1 MKKSIFWSL
10 MMLLAVS
17 ATFVSC
23 KDDDDPVVVPEP
35 EPKVVFIEDGTVLLE
50 MPMNLSSISLS
61 DFEGTITNVQTTE
74 VTNLPEPAQDGEKF
88 VVQIPKLEEG
98 TYNVA
103 VKGNLSFVKD
113 GIAGKS
119 NFEISSDGIKL
130 SEESKTIKI
139 FVNSF
144 QAEGGFVISEI
155 FFTGTTTPEGNQYSG
170 GDAYIV
176 ISNNSDVTLYA
187 DSIAVLESEF
197 LTTTKRDYTP
207 DVMNEAF
214 STDAVYMIPGNGT
227 SVAVEP
233 GKSLVLAINAINH
246 KEANPNSIDL
256 TGADFEFYDESSN
269 PRFTDPDGAAPNLD
283 KWYCYTATVYGFH
296 NRGFRSYAIAK
307 MQTTKED
314 WLENY
319 AYKAEYVLTVAG
331 NAYPMSTNTF
341 KVPNAWILDAVN
353 LSVESEFQ
361 WIVTSAALDAGWTY
375 CGKVDR
381 DQTRYNKA
389 VVRKQDANGKYI
401 DTNNSTNDFEPEAQP
416 TLLKD

>member
-17 ATFVSC
+17 VSFVSC
-23 KDDDDPVVVPEP
+23 SSDDDPVIV
-35 EPKVVFIEDGTVLLE
+35 KNGSLTLE
-50 MPMNLSSISLS
+50 MPINVS
-61 DFEGTITNVQTTE
+61 DVVLNSFEGTATNVQTGR
-74 VTNLPEPAQDGEKF
+74 VTTLPMPVKTGDDY
-88 VVQIPKLEEG
+88 VITIPELEAG
-98 TYNVA
+98 AYNIA
-103 VKGNLSFVKD
+103 AKGNISFLKD
-113 GIAGKS
+113 GVAGKTDFEVVS
-119 NFEISSDGIKL
+119 NGVSL
-130 SEESKTIKI
+130 SETVNALKLA
-139 FVNSF
+139 VNSF

-296 NRGFRSYAIAK
+296 NRGFRSYAIAR

>member
-17 ATFVSC
+17 VSFVSC
-23 KDDDDPVVVPEP
+23 SSDDDPVIV
-35 EPKVVFIEDGTVLLE
+35 KNGSLTLE
-50 MPMNLSSISLS
+50 MPINVS
-61 DFEGTITNVQTTE
+61 DVVLNSFEGTATNVQTGR
-74 VTNLPEPAQDGEKF
+74 VTTLPMPVKTGDDY
-88 VVQIPKLEEG
+88 VITIPELEAG
-98 TYNVA
+98 AYNIA
-103 VKGNLSFVKD
+103 AKGNISFLKD
-113 GIAGKS
+113 GVAGKTDFEVVS
-119 NFEISSDGIKL
+119 NGVSL
-130 SEESKTIKI
+130 SETVNALKLA
-139 FVNSF
+139 VNSF

-296 NRGFRSYAIAK
+296 NRGYRSYA
-307 MQTTKED
+307 
-314 WLENY
+314 
-319 AYKAEYVLTVAG
+319 
-331 NAYPMSTNTF
+331 TF

>member
-17 ATFVSC
+17 VSFVSC
-23 KDDDDPVVVPEP
+23 SSDDDPVIV
-35 EPKVVFIEDGTVLLE
+35 KNGSLTLE
-50 MPMNLSSISLS
+50 MPINVS
-61 DFEGTITNVQTTE
+61 DVVLNSFEGTATNVQTGR
-74 VTNLPEPAQDGEKF
+74 VTTLQMPVKTGDDYVITIPE
-88 VVQIPKLEEG
+88 LEAG
-98 TYNVA
+98 AYNIA
-103 VKGNLSFVKD
+103 AKGNISFLKD
-113 GIAGKS
+113 GVAGKTDFEVVS
-119 NFEISSDGIKL
+119 NSVSL
-130 SEESKTIKI
+130 SETVNALKLA
-139 FVNSF
+139 VNSF

-296 NRGFRSYAIAK
+296 NRGFRSYAIAR
-307 MQTTKED
+307 MQTTKEN

-341 KVPNAWILDAVN
+341 KVPNTWILDAVN

>member
-17 ATFVSC
+17 VSFVSC
-23 KDDDDPVVVPEP
+23 SSDDDPVIV
-35 EPKVVFIEDGTVLLE
+35 KNGSLTLE
-50 MPMNLSSISLS
+50 MPINVS
-61 DFEGTITNVQTTE
+61 DVVLNSFEGTATNVQTGR
-74 VTNLPEPAQDGEKF
+74 VTTLPMPVKTGDDY
-88 VVQIPKLEEG
+88 VITIPELEAG
-98 TYNVA
+98 AYNIA
-103 VKGNLSFVKD
+103 AKGNISFLKD
-113 GIAGKS
+113 GVAGKTDFEVVS
-119 NFEISSDGIKL
+119 NGVSL
-130 SEESKTIKI
+130 SETVNALKLA
-139 FVNSF
+139 VNSF

-296 NRGFRSYAIAK
+296 NRGYRSYAIAK

-319 AYKAEYVLTVAG
+319 AYTAEYVLTVAG